1 MIAKVELMKKV
12 EMFYLK
18 NCPYCIKAMRFLDEL
33 KQADERYTNIN
44 ITMIEESEQKE
55 LANSR
60 DYYYVP
66 TFYVDGKKIFE
77 GAPKVSDIQNVLDT
91 ALKIISVER

>member
-1 MIAKVELMKKV
+1 MKNV

-18 NCPYCIKAMRFLDEL
+18 SCPYCKKAMRFLDEL
-33 KQADERYTNIN
+33 KSSDVRYKDIN

-55 LANSR
+55 LADSR

-77 GAPKVSDIQNVLDT
+77 GAPQKSDIQHVLDT
-91 ALKIISVER
+91 ALEETVTVKR

>member
-1 MIAKVELMKKV
+1 MKNI

-18 NCPYCIKAMRFLDEL
+18 NCPYCIKAMRYLDEL
-33 KQADERYTNIN
+33 KSSDIRFKNIH

-55 LANSR
+55 LADSR

-66 TFYVDGKKIFE
+66 TFYVDGKKVFE
-77 GAPKVSDIQNVLDT
+77 GAPDKSDIRNVLEAALEKVS
-91 ALKIISVER
+91 VEH

>member
-1 MIAKVELMKKV
+1 
-12 EMFYLK
+12 MFYLK
-18 NCPYCIKAMRFLDEL
+18 DCPYCIKAIRYINEL
-33 KQADERYTNIN
+33 QNFDNNYKNVN

-55 LANSR
+55 LADSR

-77 GAPKVSDIQNVLDT
+77 GAPLKADIQNVLDI
-91 ALKIISVER
+91 ALEKDTVERSV

>member
-1 MIAKVELMKKV
+1 MKNV

-18 NCPYCIKAMRFLDEL
+18 NCPYCKKAMNYLDEL
-33 KQADERYTNIN
+33 KSSDIRFKNIH

-55 LANSR
+55 LADSK

-66 TFYVDGKKIFE
+66 TFYVDGKKVFE
-77 GAPKVSDIQNVLDT
+77 GAPDKSDIQKVLDL
-91 ALKIISVER
+91 ALEKVWVEH